1 MLFQPFNLFAQ
12 TKVFKVQ
19 DFWIKY
25 SINGRLLGMFKDA
38 NMPKTS
44 GRAKH
49 ILNKLE
55 EIKYTVSESRNSL
68 FMEFYACV
76 PWGKKIL

>member
-1 MLFQPFNLFAQ
+1 MEDYLA
-12 TKVFKVQ
+12 
-19 DFWIKY
+19 
-25 SINGRLLGMFKDA
+25 SSKDA

-44 GRAKH
+44 GRAKQ

-55 EIKYTVSESRNSL
+55 EIKYAVSENRNSL

-76 PWGKKIL
+76 PWDKKIL